1 MLTPNGRARGAAA
14 VAAGFALAASAF
26 AADVTGA
33 GATYVLAYQKGADPV
48 KQKGVIDFFMRSLR
62 HAQKMATEFGFV
74 PLPPNVVQMV
84 EAEMRKV
91 R

>member
-1 MLTPNGRARGAAA
+1 MLALNGLARGAAA

-26 AADVTGA
+26 AVDVTGA
-33 GATYVLAYQKGADPV
+33 GATYVLAHQKDADPA

-62 HAQKMATEFGFV
+62 HGQKMATELGFV

-84 EAEMRKV
+84 EAEMRKIK
-91 R
+91 